1 MIWFLPH
8 TILFCVLM
16 YNYTYSLVYPVND
29 KFIHP
34 RAYYI
39 SHDGNDKLEG
49 TRNAPFQ
56 SIERINNLQ
65 LMPGDSLL
73 FEAGHQFTGTLYL
86 HLVSADSV
94 HPTLI
99 SSYGKG
105 DAVIYSG
112 HESAIVIRQ
121 SKFIKI
127 KKLKLVGSGRKR
139 GNTRDGL
146 SILNSSHILAENLE
160 ISGFQKSG
168 LYIDASGYISVQ
180 NIFSHANG
188 FAGISV
194 GGSSISKKTNEHIYM
209 AHCRVE
215 NNPGDP
221 SNLGNHSGNGIVVSY
236 CTGVLIEYCTATNNG
251 WDMPRKGNGP
261 VGIWA
266 FEADSVTIQHCL
278 SYRNKT
284 SAGGEDGGGFDFDGG
299 VTHSIVQYCLSY
311 ENQGAGYCIFQYSGA
326 SPWHDNVFR
335 FNISENDGMVS
346 TAHAGIYIWNGSSDS
361 NQFYNNRFYNNT
373 IYNSSSAAIHYA
385 ERESARRGFYFYNN
399 IFTGRDSLITG
410 KTGSDIFIGNDWWRW
425 AGSAGR
431 KLKPKNGLYMDP
443 AFKKT
448 GKTELTSASGLK
460 HFDRYKIPPHST
472 LRNKGVNL
480 WRQYKI
486 DPGNIDFNEG
496 KVPLNGIGAC
506 F

>member
-1 MIWFLPH
+1 MIIVLYH
-8 TILFCVLM
+8 IILFCALIH
-16 YNYTYSLVYPVND
+16 NYSFSLHYPANN

-39 SHDGNDKLEG
+39 SHEGNDKQEG

-56 SIERINNLQ
+56 TIERINNVQ

-73 FEAGHQFTGTLYL
+73 FESGHRFTGTLYL
-86 HLVSADSV
+86 RLVSADSL

-105 DAVIYSG
+105 NAVIYG
-112 HESAIVIRQ
+112 VHESAIVIHQ

-127 KKLKLVGSGRKR
+127 KKLKLVGSGRKS
-139 GNTRDGL
+139 GNTHDGL
-146 SILNSSHILAENLE
+146 SILNSSHILVENLE

-180 NIFSHANG
+180 NIFSHDNG

-194 GGSSISKKTNEHIYM
+194 GGSNGSKKTNEHIYV
-209 AHCRVE
+209 ARCRVE

-221 SNLGNHSGNGIVVSY
+221 SNLNNHSGNGIVVSS
-236 CTGVLIEYCTATNNG
+236 CTRVLIEYCTATNNG
-251 WDMPRKGNGP
+251 WDMPRRGNGP

-284 SAGGEDGGGFDFDGG
+284 SPGGEDGGGFDFDGG
-299 VTHSIVQYCLSY
+299 VTNSIVQYCLSY
-311 ENQGAGYCIFQYSGA
+311 KNQGAGYCMFQYSGA
-326 SPWHDNVFR
+326 SPWHGNIFR
-335 FNISENDGMVS
+335 FNISENDGSVS
-346 TAHAGIYIWNGSSDS
+346 AAHAGIFIWNGSSDS
-361 NQFYNNRFYNNT
+361 NQFYDNLFYNNT
-373 IYNSSSAAIHYA
+373 IYNSGSAAIHYA
-385 ERESARRGFYFYNN
+385 ERESARKGFSFYNN

-410 KTGSDIFIGNDWWRW
+410 KTGSDIFLGNDWWRW
-425 AGSAGR
+425 AESAER
-431 KLKPKNGLYMDP
+431 KLKPGNGLYMDP
-443 AFKKT
+443 AFKKN
-448 GKTELTSASGLK
+448 GKSALTSSSALK
-460 HFDRYKIPPHST
+460 HFDRYKIPPHSA

-480 WRQYKI
+480 WQQYKI
-486 DPGNIDFNEG
+486 DPGNIDFNGG
-496 KVPLNGIGAC
+496 KVPPNGIGAC